1 MAHPRL
7 REDRPLSATERVKR
21 FRRQQGERRLE
32 VQLDLTSFDQ
42 VSRFARHWG
51 ASRQEVLR
59 VAFSACLP
67 VLKQAGSAQEVF
79 NRVRTA
85 LEAAGIEVE

>member
-1 MAHPRL
+1 MSRPRL
-7 REDRPLSATERVKR
+7 REDHALSTTERVKR
-21 FRRQQGERRLE
+21 FRRQRGERRLE